1 MEIKP
6 NITLSTNLEF
16 STTESLLSFLN
27 REAEFWEPSKA
38 TNYNENSPLATN
50 PVCKRIIDIIEQILN
65 KNDNTPGVLY
75 QTITRGITHHN
86 FNANTFFANYFTPST
101 EPFAQKIIDIYN
113 KRGEYTAHSFWETSK
128 SGQFDLITGI
138 SRENFEGVIL
148 AYEYS
153 VKDSDLADRKVANT
167 KSIAEYQ
174 KQLSKLDI
182 ETRDKTSKLLDDTHD
197 NCSDLMLELSEI
209 NKTAKT
215 QHDEQLTENGTIF
228 SDELKVWT
236 SEKNRLETLYKEDLK
251 LRPAANYWKKAAA
264 KHERLA
270 GFSSLLL
277 AIVAVTSIA
286 LLSSFFY
293 EWVETF
299 GNPEFRPASLQG
311 VLMFAVII
319 AIIAF
324 VLKILSRII
333 FSSIHLSRDA
343 EEREQ
348 LTYFYLALSN
358 ESEMSGADRTL
369 ILTSLFSRAETGLLT
384 NEHGPTLPIADAFK
398 SMNK

>member
-1 MEIKP
+1 VEKLQPIH
-6 NITLSTNLEF
+6 SGRH
-16 STTESLLSFLN
+16 LN
-27 REAEFWEPSKA
+27 QGGS
-38 TNYNENSPLATN
+38 
-50 PVCKRIIDIIEQILN
+50 I
-65 KNDNTPGVLY
+65 
-75 QTITRGITHHN
+75 
-86 FNANTFFANYFTPST
+86 
-101 EPFAQKIIDIYN
+101 
-113 KRGEYTAHSFWETSK
+113 
-128 SGQFDLITGI
+128 
-138 SRENFEGVIL
+138 
-148 AYEYS
+148 EYS
-153 VKDSDLADRKVANT
+153 FEDSDLPDRKVANT

-215 QHDEQLTENGTIF
+215 QHDEQLTENGAIF
-228 SDELKVWT
+228 SGELKIWAT
-236 SEKNRLETLYKEDLK
+236 EKNKLETLYKEDLK

-270 GFSSLLL
+270 VLASCLL
-277 AIVAVTSIA
+277 AVVAFISIA
-286 LLSSFFY
+286 AISSFFY
-293 EWVETF
+293 KWVETF
-299 GNPEFRPASLQG
+299 GNPEFKPASLQG

-348 LTYFYLALSN
+348 LTYFYLALRN
-358 ESEMSGADRTL
+358 ESEMSETDRTL
-369 ILTSLFSRAETGLLT
+369 VLTSLFSRAETGLLT